1 MLSFTLR
8 RACSDGR
15 EVLSEVSSKA
25 AEEFKEGAGPW
36 SLWAGVLTAP
46 MAMLIELQT
55 NYALV
60 LWACEVRREW
70 ALHLVMLLALL
81 TTLAGGLLSLRNWRR
96 AGGVFEDEG
105 AGVLPR
111 SRFMALVGILISAL
125 ITLVI
130 IAQWIAIFLYGPCQR

>member
-1 MLSFTLR
+1 MSSK
-8 RACSDGR
+8 AG
-15 EVLSEVSSKA
+15 SKA

-36 SLWAGVLTAP
+36 SLWAGVLAAP
-46 MAMLIELQT
+46 MAMLIELQV

-70 ALHLVMLLALL
+70 ALHLVALFAL
-81 TTLAGGLLSLRNWRR
+81 VVTIAGGLISLRNWRQ
-96 AGGVFEDEG
+96 AGAVWEDEG

-111 SRFMALVGILISAL
+111 SRFMAAVGILISVL